1 MAQFLSYVKSLM
13 CFFNPFATSSNG
25 SRGHYLMKYERRISY
40 VVQSDIRSY
49 PTCEWVAEL
58 QKPDGFS
65 NWLSKLKSCTVCRV
79 DHYRGHGSIPHE
91 FIVVHI
97 KSLSDERCIW
107 INRYSGQQKPI
118 IVGDPW
124 RSMDLPTD
132 YDEVK
137 VMNNEQLRTVC
148 RNHSFKLV
156 QYVHLKEGV
165 MNVVDCV
172 ALLDAITLSSRN
184 YSLCT
189 YMCWWYSAIFFHTI
203 VRTYGVEDQIEK
215 GPLFKVQGCVVYG
228 RIRKSM
234 VGSNCQ
240 LILEP
245 DDHYEMTVEK
255 LAKVIGSDTEV
266 VRGNMKNDQEHQK
279 DDDMLTGMVKKYG
292 DHRLR
297 VHEIFQQNF
306 DNVQADIKWRWQMA
320 ENERL
325 EAEIGRLEAENRRL
339 EAEIERKE
347 NLRVTKLEKTKA
359 LLAEIAQAEAKIEEM
374 QRGMRAEERMAGTV
388 QAQM

>member
-1 MAQFLSYVKSLM
+1 M
-13 CFFNPFATSSNG
+13 N
-25 SRGHYLMKYERRISY
+25 YETGIPY
-40 VVQSDIRSY
+40 VVQSDTRSY
-49 PTCEWVAEL
+49 PACEWVAEL
-58 QKPDGFS
+58 QKPD
-65 NWLSKLKSCTVCRV
+65 NYPDWLSLIIT
-79 DHYRGHGSIPHE
+79 E
-91 FIVVHI
+91 
-97 KSLSDERCIW
+97 SLTDKRCIW

-118 IVGDPW
+118 IVGDTW

-137 VMNNEQLRTVC
+137 VMNYEQLRTVC

-172 ALLDAITLSSRN
+172 ALVDAITLSSQN

-228 RIRKSM
+228 RIRKCM
-234 VGSNCQ
+234 VGSNRQ

-245 DDHYEMTVEK
+245 DDDYKTTVEK
-255 LAKVIGSDTEV
+255 LAKVTGSDTEV

-279 DDDMLTGMVKKYG
+279 DVDWDSQKIWRSQTTG
-292 DHRLR
+292 
-297 VHEIFQQNF
+297 
-306 DNVQADIKWRWQMA
+306 
-320 ENERL
+320 
-325 EAEIGRLEAENRRL
+325 
-339 EAEIERKE
+339 
-347 NLRVTKLEKTKA
+347 
-359 LLAEIAQAEAKIEEM
+359 
-374 QRGMRAEERMAGTV
+374 
-388 QAQM
+388 